1 MPAERKLKGQMGGG
15 GLPSGRTVLGSK
27 VGWLETKMSQWAGK
41 DRKEGFLEAKGN
53 ELGKSD
59 PKMEREKQGIGEGLS
74 VLGPGSR
81 SDSHRLSP
89 GSERGRY
96 GKVPRIEEMRTEPP
110 PVEE

>member
-1 MPAERKLKGQMGGG
+1 MP
-15 GLPSGRTVLGSK
+15 
-27 VGWLETKMSQWAGK
+27 QWAGK
-41 DRKEGFLEAKGN
+41 DKKEGFLEAKG
-53 ELGKSD
+53 KSD
-59 PKMEREKQGIGEGLS
+59 PKMKREKQGIGEGLS

>member
-1 MPAERKLKGQMGGG
+1 MGGRERRCHNG
-15 GLPSGRTVLGSK
+15 
-27 VGWLETKMSQWAGK
+27 QGK

-59 PKMEREKQGIGEGLS
+59 PKMEREKWGIGEGLS
-74 VLGPGSR
+74 ILGPGSR

-96 GKVPRIEEMRTEPP
+96 RKVPGIEEMRTEPP

>member
-1 MPAERKLKGQMGGG
+1 MP
-15 GLPSGRTVLGSK
+15 
-27 VGWLETKMSQWAGK
+27 QWAGK
-41 DRKEGFLEAKGN
+41 DKKEGFLEAK
-53 ELGKSD
+53 GKSD

-89 GSERGRY
+89 RSERGRY

>member
-1 MPAERKLKGQMGGG
+1 MP
-15 GLPSGRTVLGSK
+15 
-27 VGWLETKMSQWAGK
+27 QWAGK
-41 DRKEGFLEAKGN
+41 DKKEGFLEAK
-53 ELGKSD
+53 GKSD